1 MGRLGRKKKRA
12 LGARWEGERD
22 REEGEAP
29 AFSLFSS
36 FAASCFS
43 IIAIFIGI
51 PSGSLGGGERY
62 FPTFDQKG
70 CGKLVPRAFLLE
82 NGSGEREKFWGS
94 GGGGGGE
101 VEKGFLLLSIF

>member
-1 MGRLGRKKKRA
+1 MGRGK
-12 LGARWEGERD
+12 

-29 AFSLFSS
+29 AFSLFPS

-51 PSGSLGGGERY
+51 PSGSLLGGEKY

-70 CGKLVPRAFLLE
+70 CRKLVPRAFLLE
-82 NGSGEREKFWGS
+82 NGSGEREKFWGW
-94 GGGGGGE
+94 GE
-101 VEKGFLLLSIF
+101 TRFSVIESFLITFVRYY

>member
-1 MGRLGRKKKRA
+1 MGREK
-12 LGARWEGERD
+12 

-29 AFSLFSS
+29 AFSLFPS

-51 PSGSLGGGERY
+51 PSGSLLGGERY
-62 FPTFDQKG
+62 FPTFDQTG

-82 NGSGEREKFWGS
+82 NGSGERKNS
-94 GGGGGGE
+94 GGGGGGQ
-101 VEKGFLLLSIF
+101 GFLFLIIF